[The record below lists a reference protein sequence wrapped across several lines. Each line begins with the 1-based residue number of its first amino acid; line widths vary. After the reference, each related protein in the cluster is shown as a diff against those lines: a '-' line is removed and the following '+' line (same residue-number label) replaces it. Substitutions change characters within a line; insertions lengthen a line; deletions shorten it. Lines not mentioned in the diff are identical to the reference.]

1 MEQSVGSWARVEFG
15 TARLGDARRTRRLVQ
30 IASGAASAVGAALS
44 GVCGKS
50 GAQTVSRLL
59 DCSEATLESVTKPHV
74 IETTKRCLGHG
85 RVLAIQDTTV
95 LDFSTHTSVEGIG
108 PVSHLAHNRGLLMH
122 SVLCVDENRV
132 PLGIMG
138 LQIWARKDSERG
150 SAKKVKR
157 PALAKES
164 RKWLIGLEQAQQLLS
179 AAQRMLVVGDR
190 ESDLYA
196 LFVAPRRAGVD
207 LLVRLA
213 HNRNVVSDEYD
224 SVREALASAIDL
236 GTYEVEIPRQ
246 GSRPKRI
253 ARLGVRVARV
263 RLSAPAWG
271 RSSGMRADV
280 DVSVVWARELQTP
293 AVGKPLDWTLLT
305 TEMVTSFET
314 AVDMVRCYSARWV
327 IEEFHRVLKS
337 GCRVEQMQFDTVDRI
352 KPAVGILAVVAWR
365 VLYLT
370 KYARS
375 EPSPDVSV
383 VASTDELEVMR
394 RWLRLQGGKS
404 TEIHTARDF
413 YIAVA
418 RLGGFQGRKSD
429 GMPGTKTTW
438 QGLRNLEVLVLG
450 YKLAAQHEM

>member
-1 MEQSVGSWARVEFG
+1 MEQSIGSWAREEFG
-15 TARLGDARRTRRLVQ
+15 ASRLGDERRTRRLVQ
-30 IASGAASAVGAALS
+30 LASGAASAVGAALS
-44 GVCGKS
+44 GVCGRS
-50 GAQTVSRLL
+50 GAQAVSRLL
-59 DCSEATLESVTKPHV
+59 DCSKATLESVTKPHV
-74 IETTKRCLGHG
+74 MQTTKRCAGHG

-95 LDFSTHTSVEGIG
+95 LDFSTHHAIEGIG

-132 PLGIMG
+132 PLGFLG

-157 PALAKES
+157 PASTKES
-164 RKWLIGLEQAQQLLS
+164 RKWLVGLDQAQQQLPAS
-179 AAQRMLVVGDR
+179 QRVLVVGDR

-213 HNRNVVSDEYD
+213 HNRNVVSEEYS
-224 SVREALASAIDL
+224 SVREALAGASEL
-236 GTYEVEIPRQ
+236 GIYDVEIPRQ

-253 ARLGVRVARV
+253 ARLGVRAAQV
-263 RLSAPAWG
+263 RLCAPVWS
-271 RSSGMRADV
+271 RSSGTRADV
-280 DVSVVWARELQTP
+280 DVSVVWAKELQAP
-293 AVGKPLDWTLLT
+293 ATGTSLDWTLLT
-305 TEMVTSFET
+305 TEIVTSFET

-337 GCRVEQMQFDTVDRI
+337 GCRVEQMQFDTVERI

-365 VLYLT
+365 VLHLT

-375 EPSPDVSV
+375 EPTPDVSL
-383 VASTDELEVMR
+383 VANTQEVEVLR
-394 RWLRLQGGKS
+394 RWLISQGDKS
-404 TEIHTARDF
+404 AQIRTARDF
-413 YIAVA
+413 NVAVA
-418 RLGGFQGRKSD
+418 RLGGFLGRKSD